1 MSELGGAREVAGIG
15 MGSIIDLD
23 GVVMLDMGPA
33 TRRQKIPTLCAFPG
47 CLLDPT
53 ELAVVD
59 CLPGA
64 GVVLFPLCEAHGAS
78 EYETLW
84 GVKGGEG

>member
-15 MGSIIDLD
+15 MGSIIDT
-23 GVVMLDMGPA
+23 GEVAMLDTGPV
-33 TRRQKIPTLCAFPG
+33 TRRQKIPTLCASPD
-47 CLLDPT
+47 CLLAPT

-59 CLPGA
+59 CLPGG

-84 GVKGGEG
+84 GVKEEEG